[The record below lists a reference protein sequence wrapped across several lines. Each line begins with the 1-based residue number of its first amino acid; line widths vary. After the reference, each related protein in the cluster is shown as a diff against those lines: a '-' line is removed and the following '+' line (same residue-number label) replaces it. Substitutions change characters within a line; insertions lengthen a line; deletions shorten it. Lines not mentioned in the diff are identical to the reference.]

1 MIADTFYKP
10 FYKQII
16 SSANILFTT
25 SNSGIIEEL
34 IKNNIQFDWTIMEE
48 SGKASGN
55 ELISPLLLSHRRLM
69 IGDHKQLPPFSETV
83 VNSILERDS
92 IDYSLLID
100 GISNGSFKTN
110 LTRISGLDELSELM
124 QSDELDNDT
133 ITSHHIEFSNSPV
146 PILINFWGA
155 DSNHTYTKNFLR
167 KMLKNQKALS
177 PEELER

>member
-1 MIADTFYKP
+1 MKKTTEQYIEDLKSSLLWNRAYIEYPSLKNDMDQFIQSTEKRKP

-124 QSDELDNDT
+124 QSDELDNA
-133 ITSHHIEFSNSPV
+133 HHQTTQSDNK
-146 PILINFWGA
+146 
-155 DSNHTYTKNFLR
+155 TYFY
-167 KMLKNQKALS
+167 
-177 PEELER
+177 